1 MAKFKIKNTNIM
13 HNGDL
18 KKIGDI
24 IELTKDEADKL
35 ADVLI
40 PIKETATKTEKP
52 EKTETK
58 TAKQKTQDEKT
69 PETKNET
76 KTETTNENGG
86 DK

>member
-1 MAKFKIKNTNIM
+1 MDET
-13 HNGDL
+13 
-18 KKIGDI
+18 

-58 TAKQKTQDEKT
+58 TTKQKISNAHKGKPSPMLGKHHSDEAKKRIS
-69 PETKNET
+69 ESNKG
-76 KTETTNENGG
+76 KHY
-86 DK
+86 